1 MVVPLFGG
9 NNTETTVEL
18 LNSDTQAVVHSAIGK
33 DTMAP
38 DENVRIING
47 RRKITINDE
56 EVERPIIYD
65 YT

>member
-1 MVVPLFGG
+1 
-9 NNTETTVEL
+9 
-18 LNSDTQAVVHSAIGK
+18 
-33 DTMAP
+33 MAP